1 MHFRFRI
8 TQPDHSETF
17 TDWQE
22 EKVKYGEGAS
32 AVQAIKNVRREH
44 PDASIGI
51 ERIPGPPTGLIALV
65 NERGPIRLPTI
76 TTTFEPVKPIRL
88 IAGEGGDLIEPSG
101 GAMGTIQVDVDKKSA
116 TVNLISPKPVKPE

>member
-17 TDWQE
+17 TEWQE

-32 AVQAIKNVRREH
+32 AVQAIKNVRRDH

-51 ERIPGPPTGLIALV
+51 ERAVVVEPAPPKGLVALV
-65 NERGPIRLPTI
+65 NERGPIQFPII
-76 TTTFEPVKPIRL
+76 TETFEPVKP
-88 IAGEGGDLIEPSG
+88 E
-101 GAMGTIQVDVDKKSA
+101 
-116 TVNLISPKPVKPE
+116 